1 MQTILAS
8 NLKPNEFHNLKKCYK
23 ASQLQNSNQR
33 RNLYDYVQSLKV
45 FSEKQ
50 LPPKIR
56 SLLKTNY
63 KQRRYF
69 R

>member
-1 MQTILAS
+1 MQTILVS
-8 NLKPNEFHNLKKCYK
+8 NLKPNEFHNLKYYK
-23 ASQLQNSNQR
+23 ASQLQNSNQK

-56 SLLKTNY
+56 VLLKS